1 MVVDA
6 RPGAPKL
13 SGSSSGGCGP
23 AAQSLLSSLSPWRD
37 LGTLSESL
45 VSARGSHSE
54 ASCWVH
60 GLTASVSW
68 EHLGVGIRVSVGS
81 GACVGSPSLPP
92 CGGGWR
98 TVWPTLNRRHS
109 VLTDVGRIV
118 AVPKAV
124 LGPGRCL
131 PTGPRVVGPGP
142 NSSYACQCVAA
153 PAVFGLELA
162 RAGPSRCQPKSGY
175 RWTGPVACRAGS
187 AQDLRRQMAP
197 RIAVTSPISR
207 TPHPRRRSHRRDQP
221 MTTELYD

>member
-68 EHLGVGIRVSVGS
+68 EHLGVGIGVSVG
-81 GACVGSPSLPP
+81 
-92 CGGGWR
+92 
-98 TVWPTLNRRHS
+98 VWS
-109 VLTDVGRIV
+109 VCRV
-118 AVPKAV
+118 A
-124 LGPGRCL
+124 
-131 PTGPRVVGPGP
+131 
-142 NSSYACQCVAA
+142 
-153 PAVFGLELA
+153 
-162 RAGPSRCQPKSGY
+162 
-175 RWTGPVACRAGS
+175 
-187 AQDLRRQMAP
+187 
-197 RIAVTSPISR
+197 
-207 TPHPRRRSHRRDQP
+207 
-221 MTTELYD
+221 